1 MRFCL
6 TRRRTFKQYR
16 DGAYANYPAIADLD
30 QFENDL
36 MTFLNN
42 RRINDSGPESQT
54 SSDRMDGMSM
64 RWISLLFAVFA
75 SGVQFS
81 GLAKNDRQ
89 LLSQV
94 YSPFVPSE
102 KEKKMLADV

>member
-1 MRFCL
+1 MWFCL
-6 TRRRTFKQYR
+6 THRRTFKQYR

-42 RRINDSGPESQT
+42 RRINDSSTEPQT

-81 GLAKNDRQ
+81 GLAKNDRE

-94 YSPFVPSE
+94 YSLSVLSE
-102 KEKKMLADV
+102 EDEDAC